1 MAKLAFSKLKLKLN
15 SSIMT
20 INFQDEQVIEVK
32 QYLPLEEKLIL
43 IGDIVNKSWDEKA
56 NFYNPC
62 QYKVYTNFEV
72 IKKYT
77 NLVFT
82 EKQEEDFYKTYDL
95 LNSNGIIKQVW
106 QAIPEDEINFI
117 KTGVEKVIKAIYE
130 YQHSAYGILDNVK
143 NNYNNLDL
151 DASEI
156 QKKLADPENMELL
169 KSVLAKLG

>member
-15 SSIMT
+15 SSITT

-62 QYKVYTNFEV
+62 QYEVYTNFEV

-77 NLVFT
+77 NLAFT

-95 LNSNGIIKQVW
+95 LDSNEIIKQVW
-106 QAIPEDEINFI
+106 QAIPEDETNFI
-117 KTGVEKVIKAIYE
+117 KMGVEKVIKAIYE
-130 YQHSAYGILDNVK
+130 YQHSAYGILDNIK

-151 DASEI
+151 DAGEI